1 MTQQERLVNR
11 ALEYARRGW
20 FVFPIDPRDKAPI
33 PARDKDANGQPIDGT
48 GGFYKSTRD
57 NDQIVAWWDEHPAA
71 MIGVRT
77 GMAAGSIILPMAER
91 VSRLTEGVEIIRRL
105 WTESR
110 VTHHGR
116 HWQLDD
122 LSIHPR
128 PLQQIHEVID
138 TLA

>member
-77 GMAAGSIILPMAER
+77 GECSGIW
-91 VSRLTEGVEIIRRL
+91 VVD
-105 WTESR
+105 
-110 VTHHGR
+110 
-116 HWQLDD
+116 LDVPAPNNPKD
-122 LSIHPR
+122 
-128 PLQQIHEVID
+128 VGK
-138 TLA
+138 TN